1 MSLTWTLD
9 FRVNDNPLRATSREL
24 VQFNERLGRTRDLLW
39 QAETAAGKTTVNLTR
54 LSDEVAR
61 GVGRSMVLAVE
72 GAALALGGLVYA
84 LDKFG
89 DKAQEAF
96 SERQGTL
103 RAYTTLLGDA
113 TQAEREFA
121 KAQALSQ
128 RTDLTSAQVE
138 GAQKSLMVAG
148 FRGGDLD
155 RALLAV
161 TDLATMAAPKE
172 RELMA
177 ERSSRALAQIF
188 SKGKLQSEEIGQLTE
203 AGFSRKMLNEVLI
216 AAGVAK
222 DAAGVEKA
230 ISKGKVS
237 SDVGIAAIEAALL
250 KQFNTSRLGEYA
262 TGSAGSTAS
271 LLSNRDEAMAN
282 LLKGFDPEKLPEA
295 RAYRESLAREAE
307 ALSTQSETGQ
317 NLSLVLQDLANE
329 SNGLKS
335 SWEEFRTGFIEE
347 FSAGWAAMLKE
358 MDLEDTGQKWA
369 GAREAA
375 HELGGMLG
383 KLASGIGY
391 VVHAIE
397 QAGSLLNIAGKD
409 LAWAV
414 KNPMNWLFGDERGQ
428 NFDSRRGR
436 YVMTG
441 DEGGGGP
448 IASQPS
454 DGADVYVESDGK
466 LVQTRA
472 ALDRLPG
479 RARGGPVSAGHPY
492 VVGEE
497 GPELFVPGSSGGIIP
512 NGAGVSV
519 GAVNIMVS
527 GAGSPQEV
535 ADAVYDRFVRHV
547 GRFTR
552 NPGATR

>member
-24 VQFNERLGRTRDLLW
+24 VQFNERLGKTRDLLW
-39 QAETAAGKTTVNLTR
+39 QVETASGKATLNLTKI
-54 LSDEVAR
+54 SDAAGIALGGALVQGAK
-61 GVGRSMVLAVE
+61 LAAAAIA
-72 GAALALGGLVYA
+72 GLALAL
-84 LDKFG
+84 DSFG
-89 DKAQEAF
+89 DKAIEAF
-96 SERQGTL
+96 NERQGSL

-113 TQAEREFA
+113 KKAEEEFF

-128 RTDLTSAQVE
+128 KTDLTAGQVE

-155 RALLAV
+155 KALLAV
-161 TDLATMAAPKE
+161 ADLTTMAAPKD
-172 RELMA
+172 REMMA
-177 ERSSRALAQIF
+177 ERSARALAQIN
-188 SKGKLQSEEIGQLTE
+188 SKGKLQGEEIGQLTE
-203 AGFSRKMLNEVLI
+203 AGFSRKMLSEVLI
-216 AAGVAK
+216 SAGVGK
-222 DAAGVEKA
+222 DAAAVEKA
-230 ISKGKVS
+230 ISAGKVS
-237 SDVGIAAIEAALL
+237 SEVGIAAIEQALL
-250 KQFNTSRLGEYA
+250 KQFGTQRLGEYA
-262 TGSAGSTAS
+262 TGSAGSTSS

-295 RAYRESLAREAE
+295 RAYRESLAREAD

-317 NLSLVLQDLANE
+317 NLSLTLQDLSNE
-329 SNGLKS
+329 AMGLKS

-347 FSAGWAAMLKE
+347 FSTAWVGMLKE
-358 MDLEDTGQKWA
+358 MDLKDTGTKWA

-383 KLASGIGY
+383 KLAAGIGY

-397 QAGSLLNIAGKD
+397 QAGSLLNVAGKD

-428 NFDSRRGR
+428 KFDTGRGQF
-436 YVMTG
+436 VMTG

-454 DGADVYVESDGK
+454 ADADVYVERDGK
-466 LVQTRA
+466 TVQVQA

-479 RARGGPVSAGHPY
+479 RARGGLVSAGQPY

-497 GPELFVPGSSGGIIP
+497 GPELFVPGSSGAIAP

-519 GAVNIMVS
+519 GAVNITVS

-547 GRFTR
+547 GRFAR
-552 NPGATR
+552 NPGAGL